1 LTGTWLIDPV
11 DFTISATGDI
21 TGAALGTLL
30 GSNGITIQ
38 TATSPTAT
46 STNLIGTARSNG
58 DIFVNDAVSWSADNT
73 LTLNAFRN
81 INVNAAIT
89 SSGAGGKVPVA
100 RRKPIPVA
108 TPSLGFG

>member
-1 LTGTWLIDPV
+1 MRYPSFSPINMPLPV
-11 DFTISATGDI
+11 NSV
-21 TGAALGTLL
+21 
-30 GSNGITIQ
+30 TIQ
-38 TATSPTAT
+38 TATTGTDSAT
-46 STNLIGTARSNG
+46 EQYGTTGSNG
-58 DIFVNDAVSWSADNT
+58 DIFVNDAVSWSANNT

-108 TPSLGFG
+108 TLSLGFG